1 MTREGAIV
9 MPEAEIKTAA
19 ETIVVLGG
27 YGTEADRAGKRGKN
41 EYEIRTVG
49 SITGLSLVN

>member
-1 MTREGAIV
+1 

-27 YGTEADRAGKRGKN
+27 YGTEADRADKRGKN